1 METRN
6 RIKNRIAWGLFLIL
20 CFVISFMWGM
30 NYKSFNK
37 VDIQFDSM
45 TYNSKIDSL
54 NEVIRQN
61 KHVVTYLFGQKS
73 KIKQKF
79 VKIYA
84 NLDST
89 TYDEILWEHGLLDDT
104 IVQVKESDIVKFR
117 LVQGAESRA
126 INKIQNIEI
135 KKLHSII
142 SDMEE
147 IRQNDSTAISF
158 LIIDNNN
165 LNKAYQNA
173 SNELFN
179 ARLELNKAKQKKRLN
194 GFKIAAIGLGG
205 FVGGVFVGLVR

>member
-1 METRN
+1 METQN

-45 TYNSKIDSL
+45 TYHAKIDSL

-61 KHVVTYLFGQKS
+61 KQIVTYLFEQKS

-104 IVQVKESDIVKFR
+104 IVQVNEDKIVLFR
-117 LVQGAESRA
+117 LIQGAESRA
-126 INKIQNIEI
+126 INKIQDMEI

-158 LIIDNNN
+158 LIIDNNT

-179 ARLELNKAKQKKRLN
+179 VKLELNKAKQKKRLN

>member
-1 METRN
+1 METRTK
-6 RIKNRIAWGLFLIL
+6 IKNKIAWGLFLIL

-45 TYNSKIDSL
+45 TYHAKIDSL

-61 KHVVTYLFGQKS
+61 KQVVTYLFGQKS

-104 IVQVKESDIVKFR
+104 IVQVNESDIVKFR

-126 INKIQNIEI
+126 INKIQDMEI
-135 KKLHSII
+135 KKFNSII

-158 LIIDNNN
+158 LILDNNT

-173 SNELFN
+173 SNELSN
-179 ARLELNKAKQKKRLN
+179 VKLELNKAKQKKRLN
-194 GFKIAAIGLGG
+194 GLKIAAIGLGG

>member
-1 METRN
+1 METRTK
-6 RIKNRIAWGLFLIL
+6 IKNKIAWGLFLIL

-37 VDIQFDSM
+37 VEIQFDSM
-45 TYNSKIDSL
+45 TYHAKIDSL

-104 IVQVKESDIVKFR
+104 IVQVNESDIVKFR

-126 INKIQNIEI
+126 INKIQDMEI

-179 ARLELNKAKQKKRLN
+179 VKLELNKAKQKKRLN
-194 GFKIAAIGLGG
+194 GFKIAAIGLGS
-205 FVGGVFVGLVR
+205 FVGGVFLGLVR

>member
-6 RIKNRIAWGLFLIL
+6 RIKSKIAWGLFLIL

-45 TYNSKIDSL
+45 TYHSKLDSL
-54 NEVIRQN
+54 NHIIQAN
-61 KHVVTYLFGQKS
+61 KDTIQILTDKKAIV
-73 KIKQKF
+73 KIKYK
-79 VKIYA
+79 KIYL

-89 TYDEILWEHGLLDDT
+89 TFDEILWEHGLLDDT
-104 IVQVKESDIVKFR
+104 LVQVNEDKIVLFR
-117 LVQGAESRA
+117 LVQGAEARA
-126 INKIQNIEI
+126 INKIQEIEI

-158 LIIDNNN
+158 LIIDNNT

-179 ARLELNKAKQKKRLN
+179 VKLELNKAKQKKRLN

>member
-1 METRN
+1 M
-6 RIKNRIAWGLFLIL
+6 
-20 CFVISFMWGM
+20 
-30 NYKSFNK
+30 
-37 VDIQFDSM
+37 
-45 TYNSKIDSL
+45 
-54 NEVIRQN
+54 
-61 KHVVTYLFGQKS
+61 
-73 KIKQKF
+73 
-79 VKIYA
+79 KIYA

-104 IVQVKESDIVKFR
+104 IVHVNESDIVKFR

-126 INKIQNIEI
+126 INKIQDMEI

-158 LIIDNNN
+158 LIIDNNT
-165 LNKAYQNA
+165 LNKAHQNA

-179 ARLELNKAKQKKRLN
+179 VKLELNKEKQKKRSN

-205 FVGGVFVGLVR
+205 FVGAVFVGLVK

>member
-1 METRN
+1 METRTK
-6 RIKNRIAWGLFLIL
+6 IKNQIAWGLFLIL

-30 NYKSFNK
+30 NDKSFNK
-37 VDIQFDSM
+37 VEIQFDSM
-45 TYNSKIDSL
+45 IYHAKIDSL

-79 VKIYA
+79 VKIHA

-104 IVQVKESDIVKFR
+104 IVQVNESDIVKFR

-126 INKIQNIEI
+126 INKIQDIEI
-135 KKLHSII
+135 KKLNSII

-158 LIIDNNN
+158 LIIDNNT

-173 SNELFN
+173 SNELSN
-179 ARLELNKAKQKKRLN
+179 VRLELNKAKQKKLLN

-205 FVGGVFVGLVR
+205 FVGGVFVGLVK

>member
-6 RIKNRIAWGLFLIL
+6 RIKNKIAWGLFLIL

-37 VDIQFDSM
+37 VDIQFDSI
-45 TYNSKIDSL
+45 TYHSKLDSL
-54 NEVIRQN
+54 NHIIQAN
-61 KHVVTYLFGQKS
+61 KDTIQILTDKKAIV
-73 KIKQKF
+73 KIKYK
-79 VKIYA
+79 KIYL

-89 TYDEILWEHGLLDDT
+89 TFDEILWEHGLLDDT
-104 IVQVKESDIVKFR
+104 TVQVNEHKIVLLR
-117 LVQGAESRA
+117 LVQGAEARA
-126 INKIQNIEI
+126 LNIIQGIEI
-135 KKLHSII
+135 NKLHSII

-158 LIIDNNN
+158 LIIDNNT

-179 ARLELNKAKQKKRLN
+179 VKLELNKAKQKKRLN